1 MMIISISMMVYYNSF
16 GLQRYLLNPWMLLGI
31 ASLSAWLLIAEIPL
45 ISLKLKNLRWE
56 KNKAQFILLIF
67 SLILI
72 PLLKFAA
79 APAIISIYILLS
91 VLMPPVVKNASVNGR
106 LAPEQIPFLNE
117 LTKPDWQV
125 ILTLSQDQLT
135 NQISG
140 IGMNQKANDG
150 FDVYDGFN
158 MPLFFD
164 HYLRLNHNKK
174 EGKDTYSKDIVP
186 TTDQFIWEF
195 DIESNGEGR
204 NVKIDWD
211 NSYFGHNDKELY
223 LWDVAQ
229 QRAIDMRTT
238 STYQFDKQYSRS
250 FKVIFGPISFI
261 KKEVAVEEMVLHPV
275 WPNPALEN
283 VTISFTLPESSASQ
297 QVDFSLTDMV
307 GKKHWSHQ
315 ETFGS
320 GYHEVTWR
328 RDEKAEVGIYL
339 IQLQSGTVRKQV
351 KVIVK

>member
-1 MMIISISMMVYYNSF
+1 MTGGFVKVTTA
-16 GLQRYLLNPWMLLGI
+16 Q
-31 ASLSAWLLIAEIPL
+31 
-45 ISLKLKNLRWE
+45 KLK
-56 KNKAQFILLIF
+56 F
-67 SLILI
+67 
-72 PLLKFAA
+72 
-79 APAIISIYILLS
+79 
-91 VLMPPVVKNASVNGR
+91 PVVKNASVNGR

-125 ILTLSQDQLT
+125 ILTLTQDQMT

-140 IGMNQKANDG
+140 LGMNQKANDG

-164 HYLRLNHNKK
+164 TYLRLNHNKK

-204 NVKIDWD
+204 NVKIAWD

-223 LWDVAQ
+223 LWDVTQ
-229 QRAIDMRTT
+229 QRAIDMRAI
-238 STYQFDKQYSRS
+238 STYEFDKQHSGS
-250 FKVIFGPISFI
+250 FKVIFGPIDFV
-261 KKEVAVEEMVLHPV
+261 KKEVVVAEMVLHPV

-283 VTISFTLPESSASQ
+283 VTISFTLPESAASQ
-297 QVDFSLTDMV
+297 QVNFSLTDML

-315 ETFGS
+315 ETFES
-320 GYHEVTWR
+320 GYHEVTWV
-328 RDEKAEVGIYL
+328 RDEKTEVGIYL
-339 IQLQSGTVRKQV
+339 IQLQSGTVRKQL